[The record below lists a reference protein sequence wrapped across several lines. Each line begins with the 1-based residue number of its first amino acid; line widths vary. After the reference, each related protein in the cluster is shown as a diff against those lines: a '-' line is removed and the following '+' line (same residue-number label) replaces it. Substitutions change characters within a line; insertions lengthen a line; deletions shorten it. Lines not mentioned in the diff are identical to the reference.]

1 MSVAS
6 NENKQMLMDLMKSI
20 GDSNNCIINEPQ
32 LSQFVNEKCNYFHTQ
47 RFEFSDLNEINKKIV
62 ELSYNF
68 IMSNQPRSNI
78 PQQKAPPVSKR
89 EMFDVG
95 LATQEAQFKKMINPK
110 KPKEIDFSDGSDDFP
125 VGNLDTIMNQTLAD
139 RQKELESIQNKYS
152 TDDKKQAQKWLNRE
166 EDSTPKIKIEKT
178 SNLVLDNTIQVKS
191 ERKRVTFDIN
201 EKTNNENTLQKLFL
215 KLKPKK
221 EMTNNDIT
229 EKLTE
234 IISNQE
240 KFLNLFDSIISNQTK
255 ITNLLDKGLPGK
267 PVMVPEWLAANPD
280 YGK

>member
-20 GDSNNCIINEPQ
+20 GNSNNCIINEPL
-32 LSQFVNEKCNYFHTQ
+32 LSQFIGERCNYFHTQ
-47 RFEFSDLNEINKKIV
+47 RFEFTDLNEINKKIV

-68 IMSNQPRSNI
+68 IMSNQPRQNI
-78 PQQKAPPVSKR
+78 PQQKASPVSKR

-95 LATQEAQFKKMINPK
+95 LVKQEESFKKMINPK

-125 VGNLDTIMNQTLAD
+125 VGNLDTIMSQTLAD

-166 EDSTPKIKIEKT
+166 EDRVPKIKIEKT
-178 SNLVLDNTIQVKS
+178 SNLVLDNAIQVKS
-191 ERKRVTFDIN
+191 EQKRVRFDIS
-201 EKTNNENTLQKLFL
+201 EKETNNENTLQNLFL

-221 EMTNNDIT
+221 ETTNNDIT
-229 EKLTE
+229 DKLTKML
-234 IISNQE
+234 S
-240 KFLNLFDSIISNQTK
+240 
-255 ITNLLDKGLPGK
+255 
-267 PVMVPEWLAANPD
+267 M
-280 YGK
+280 